1 MKLTIDIEKENIE
14 NLIDSQETE
23 HEITRRSKNV
33 AYELV
38 YQTPG
43 GDICSEIF
51 DTEESMQKFIR
62 TRHIQ
67 PMYYTIIKEVKYDFI
82 PV

>member
-1 MKLTIDIEKENIE
+1 MKLLKEN
-14 NLIDSQETE
+14 
-23 HEITRRSKNV
+23 KNV
-33 AYELV
+33 AYKLV

-51 DTEESMQKFIR
+51 DTEEGMQKFIR

-82 PV
+82 PI

>member
-1 MKLTIDIEKENIE
+1 MDQKDIGRLSMKLLEE
-14 NLIDSQETE
+14 
-23 HEITRRSKNV
+23 SKNV
-33 AYELV
+33 AYKLV

-51 DTEESMQKFIR
+51 DTEGSMQKFIR

-82 PV
+82 PI